1 LELSELK
8 KETSFFNQKSNSNSN
23 NLKRLTTFE
32 SPLTS
37 YNTRKE
43 MTSIL
48 SSKVDSLSA
57 SNINNSKETNK
68 NNTNT
73 SNKSQQNNYLALIED
88 MRDAIKTLII
98 HKLVLPSSS
107 TNKNILQKLDFVI
120 NNLNTIKKE
129 EFFDVNII
137 N

>member
-1 LELSELK
+1 
-8 KETSFFNQKSNSNSN
+8 
-23 NLKRLTTFE
+23 
-32 SPLTS
+32 
-37 YNTRKE
+37 